1 MEVLL
6 GHSIWKTRSVLRVT
20 QFSDMHFCTEPE
32 GEPRNTDET
41 WDTVFAEAFDAGR
54 PLPDLVVITGD
65 IAHNGTEAEYEKV
78 AEKLSRLP
86 VDAVVC
92 PGNHDRQVPFD
103 AILPRPG
110 ISSGRTLRV
119 GPWLFLFADS
129 NADGRDQRPDGSLVD
144 REDRTHAHGRFGDAE
159 VAWLAETVER
169 SDASHAFVWTHHP
182 PGAFGWFAKADHD
195 AEFARLIDMAPEI
208 RGVGAGHTHTNTTHE
223 CVGRPIHQ
231 CPSLSVNL
239 DLDEYTTLPPGYRTY
254 EFFDDGTVASEAHL
268 VGEEQWP
275 SYSLAEATRRMLR
288 GEISYEEMKA
298 ELAAERA

>member
-1 MEVLL
+1 MGVF
-6 GHSIWKTRSVLRVT
+6 RVT
-20 QFSDMHFCTEPE
+20 QFSDMHFCSDPDAA
-32 GEPRNTDET
+32 PRNTDDT
-41 WDTVFAEAFDAGR
+41 WDAVFADAFASDR

-65 IAHNGTEAEYEKV
+65 IADNGTEAEYEKV

-110 ISSGRTLRV
+110 ISNGRTLRV
-119 GPWLFLFADS
+119 GPWLFLFTDS

-159 VAWLAETVER
+159 VGWIAETIER
-169 SDASHAFVWTHHP
+169 SDADHAFVWTHHP
-182 PGAFGWFAKADHD
+182 PGAFGFFYKEDHD
-195 AEFARLIDMAPEI
+195 VEFARLIEMAPNI

-223 CVGRPIHQ
+223 CAGRPVHQ
-231 CPSLSVNL
+231 CPSLSTNL

-254 EFFDDGTVASEAHL
+254 EFFDDGTVASEVHL

-275 SYSLAEATRRMLR
+275 SYPLAEVTRQMLR
-288 GEISYEEMKA
+288 GEISFEEMM
-298 ELAAERA
+298 EQLAAERS

>member
-1 MEVLL
+1 MF
-6 GHSIWKTRSVLRVT
+6 RVT

-32 GEPRNTDET
+32 REPRNTDES
-41 WDTVFAEAFDAGR
+41 WDAVFSDAFDSRR
-54 PLPDLVVITGD
+54 PRPDLVVITGD

-78 AEKLSRLP
+78 VEKLSRLP

-119 GPWLFLFADS
+119 GSWLFLFADS
-129 NADGRDQRPDGSLVD
+129 NADGREQRPDGSLVD

-159 VAWLAETVER
+159 VSWIAETVER
-169 SDASHAFVWTHHP
+169 SDADHAFVWTHHP
-182 PGAFGWFAKADHD
+182 PGAFGFFYKEDHD
-195 AEFARLIDMAPEI
+195 AEFARLIDVAPKI
-208 RGVGAGHTHTNTTHE
+208 RGMGAGHTHTNTTLE
-223 CVGRPIHQ
+223 CAGRPVHQ

-275 SYSLAEATRRMLR
+275 SFSLTEAARRMLR

-298 ELAAERA
+298 ELAVQ